1 MTDWTTEPIPEQ
13 ELNAP
18 PTGAG
23 WINPQDQPRA
33 FWFLILAQTIAP
45 GIVSELAG
53 MNPRKWDKRDGTG
66 QSGATIVYNGDGLA
80 AFSCKLQ
87 IGWNSRYLPTAREQY
102 AEWDTFK
109 ALLKPPTEKNPA
121 GLDIFHPVLAMLPVQ
136 IISVVVEDVIG
147 PKWIAPG
154 VAEWEIKF
162 LQNRQAKPA
171 GAKSSGSK
179 ANSKDGSGGSL
190 PDPVDTMIEDL
201 TKEMGDLL

>member
-13 ELNAP
+13 QLNAP

-23 WINPQDQPRA
+23 WINPVDQPHA
-33 FWFLILAQTIAP
+33 WWFLILAQTIMP

-66 QSGATIVYNGDGLA
+66 QSGATIVYSGDGLA
-80 AFSCKLQ
+80 AFSAKLQ
-87 IGWNSRYLPTAREQY
+87 IGWRSRYLPSPREQY
-102 AEWDTFK
+102 QAWDEAK
-109 ALLKPPTEKNPA
+109 ALLKPPTEKNPQ
-121 GLDIFHPVLAMLPVQ
+121 GLDIFHPNLAMLPVQ
-136 IISVVVEDVIG
+136 ITSVVVEDVIG
-147 PKWIAPG
+147 PKFVAPG
-154 VAEWEIKF
+154 IAEWEIKF

-179 ANSKDGSGGSL
+179 DNAKGGSGSL
-190 PDPVDTMIEDL
+190 PDPIDTLTEGL